1 MEMKD
6 LLQVVAN
13 YGFPMGLSLYLL
25 FRMESRLDRLTA
37 SIEQLSKAIEIK
49 QTVQDFANRSTGA
62 ILRSGGG
69 A

>member
-1 MEMKD
+1 MDTKE

-25 FRMESRLDRLTA
+25 FRMESKLDRLTV
-37 SIEQLSKAIEIK
+37 SIEQLSRVIEIK
-49 QTVQDFANRSTGA
+49 QSVQDFANRSAGA
-62 ILRSGGG
+62 ILKSGGG